1 MTQNEFFNRYQY
13 DLDKDQLG
21 EGGFGKVFKAL
32 DDIRDRHVAI
42 KVAEVRKGQ
51 EALSLQKEVE
61 LANQLPKQHRNIAH
75 YEACYR
81 FKTPHGT
88 FDYGILQYYP
98 AGNLSQLIQD
108 KKLTQT
114 QKEAIA
120 KGIIAGLAYLHQQE
134 VVHRDLK
141 SSNILIAERADG
153 EYIPKIA
160 DFGLSKLV
168 NNTNNSYFSNSFGGG
183 SLLYAAPEQLAAGNI
198 RKNVDLWSL
207 GVVLYELF
215 LEKLPFYPNASINSE
230 TGRVELVKKISD
242 GILPND
248 LQQIPQNWQSLIASC
263 LIPDASKRI
272 KNTTQVQQILDGN
285 LNWEFASEISEFT
298 TPDTEIDEP
307 IQNNASSPKSNKTV
321 WILTSFILLCLL
333 IFFNRDKFT
342 IQEPDNKPNQ
352 SIRNTETKTQETK
365 PTPPPAKP
373 IAKPKEKKKPSR
385 IGSTE
390 YICNCGSPC
399 KVKILALGTNQT
411 KVKYLEPCR
420 TSNLL
425 RKLIQKELNEIEKKR
440 RSPSGGIKPLRSN
453 VLHFKRRLENY
464 ECSVPENTITWTSAK
479 MDKNIPNCSSMASN
493 IIEDIRRGE

>member
-21 EGGFGKVFKAL
+21 EGGFGKVFKAF

-51 EALSLQKEVE
+51 ESLSLQKEVE
-61 LANQLPKQHRNIAH
+61 LADQLPKHRNIAH

-120 KGIIAGLAYLHQQE
+120 KGIIAGLGHLHQQE

-307 IQNNASSPKSNKTV
+307 IPDKPTSPKSNKTV

-333 IFFNRDKFT
+333 IFFNRDNFT
-342 IQEPDNKPNQ
+342 IPEPDNKPSQ
-352 SIRNTETKTQETK
+352 SIRNTETKTQET
-365 PTPPPAKP
+365 TPPPAKP

-411 KVKYLEPCR
+411 KVKYLEPCEA
-420 TSNLL
+420 SDYIK
-425 RKLIQKELNEIEKKR
+425 KLVEEKSDGEDFVDEFGILFELNEMNYCDFEEGAVIWTSEKLFKKFPNCNKSAKRTIEK
-440 RSPSGGIKPLRSN
+440 LYDEMMN
-453 VLHFKRRLENY
+453 
-464 ECSVPENTITWTSAK
+464 
-479 MDKNIPNCSSMASN
+479 
-493 IIEDIRRGE
+493 